1 MPSTVEW
8 VQELRKLKA
17 LLQEREL
24 LLSNLSKTEHE
35 LVEVRLLIHS
45 GCKAPLRVHRIG
57 MQQGC
62 KKNTR
67 RHTLSHRS
75 APAHMRTILCGTDCL
90 PQESRI
96 KTDQLRRRFDADAT
110 RLIQEL
116 KETDCPG

>member
-1 MPSTVEW
+1 MLCGLSTVPSTAEW

-35 LVEVRLLIHS
+35 LVEVRLLIYS
-45 GCKAPLRVHRIG
+45 GFKAPLRVHRIG

-62 KKNTR
+62 NAR

-75 APAHMRTILCGTDCL
+75 APRRTCA
-90 PQESRI
+90 PYFV
-96 KTDQLRRRFDADAT
+96 RRLSAAG
-110 RLIQEL
+110 
-116 KETDCPG
+116 KPY

>member
-62 KKNTR
+62 KNKRPPAHTVTQIR
-67 RHTLSHRS
+67 SGAHAHHTLWD
-75 APAHMRTILCGTDCL
+75 DCL

-96 KTDQLRRRFDADAT
+96 KTDQMRRRFDADAT